1 MTRPAPRALRDVH
14 PPRRPGGRRRAAL
27 TALVLAVAA
36 LVAPAGAAV
45 ADDDTAAWSVAPA
58 DAQGTPTG
66 QTRFELE
73 ADASAP
79 VTEHVLLTNSSTVE
93 RAFNVYAADGFN
105 TSDGGYDLGAAAV
118 TPTGVGAWTTVAG
131 SPVTVPALSTKVVD
145 FTVTVPADATPGD
158 HPGGIV
164 VSPVR
169 PQPDASGVIVD
180 TRVAVRLNVRVPGE
194 VTAALDIRSLGA
206 SYGFSAVPFGSADT
220 TLRYE
225 VVNTGNVKVVGVPR
239 VRVTGPFGITLAE
252 VEADKTREVLP
263 GDSFEVSTTLSGIA
277 PLIYDTATVD
287 VAMTA
292 APGPDTEIPA
302 VSATARTSFLAVPW
316 TGLALLVLI
325 GVAAWLGVRRWRHRR
340 LERAR
345 AWDRVVDEARA
356 DLEAGRAP
364 RSAGALGVVTVAAL
378 LAGGLL
384 AGGAPAARADD
395 GAITITVPKAT
406 ASASPAPTPRPSS
419 TSRTPRPA
427 QVLPDPSPSPSAS
440 GELPGTGGKPSTPP
454 ASAEAPPDLVWP
466 ERGHRWTTSE
476 WILVG
481 VGGAGALGAAGWGL
495 LRHLSTRRMVGA

>member
-1 MTRPAPRALRDVH
+1 MTRPAPRALRDV
-14 PPRRPGGRRRAAL
+14 PTRRPAVRTAL

-36 LVAPAGAAV
+36 LVAPAGVAI
-45 ADDDTAAWSVAPA
+45 ADDDTAAWSVAPS
-58 DAQGTPTG
+58 DAQGAPTG
-66 QTRFELE
+66 TTRFELE

-105 TSDGGYDLGAAAV
+105 TSDGGYDLGAASV
-118 TPTGVGAWTTVAG
+118 TPTGVGAWTAVAG
-131 SPVTVPALSTKVVD
+131 SPVTVPALSTKVVE
-145 FTVTVPADATPGD
+145 FTVTVPKDATPGD

-169 PQPDASGVIVD
+169 PQPDASGVVVD

-206 SYGFSAVPFGSADT
+206 SYGFSAVPFGSADA

-239 VRVTGPFGITLAE
+239 VRITGPFGVTLAE

-277 PLIYDTATVD
+277 PLVYDTATVD
-287 VAMTA
+287 VSMTA

-302 VSATARTSFLAVPW
+302 VSATARTSFIAVPW
-316 TGLALLVLI
+316 TGLALLVVL
-325 GVAAWLGVRRWRHRR
+325 GVAAWFAVRWWRRRR
-340 LERAR
+340 LETAR

-364 RSAGALGVVTVAAL
+364 RSAGALGVVAVATL

-384 AGGAPAARADD
+384 LGGPPAARADD

-406 ASASPAPTPRPSS
+406 ASPAPTPRAS
-419 TSRTPRPA
+419 TTPRSPRPA

-440 GELPGTGGKPSTPP
+440 GEVPGTGGKPSTPP

-476 WILVG
+476 WVLVG